1 MQLLQQQQM
10 LAEVLADNSSEED
23 EEEDE
28 ENLGQ
33 CDLTHH
39 SQRQGYRPIHQASL
53 AATSGDIITYT
64 WLFLIWR
71 REA

>member
-1 MQLLQQQQM
+1 MTMAALQLLQRQQK

-33 CDLTHH
+33 CDLTNI
-39 SQRQGYRPIHQASL
+39 SQRQGYCPIHQANL
-53 AATSGDIITYT
+53 DATSGEIV
-64 WLFLIWR
+64 
-71 REA
+71 AS